1 MADFD
6 ISDPSAIEP
15 QRFAELV
22 RSASGAQLNEVMSG
36 EHRDKII
43 AEIFNRMP
51 QQFRADKAGS
61 TNAVIQWNITGRP
74 DGGSDVYQVN
84 IANGECTVAQGAQA
98 DPKVEIT
105 LAGPEFLK
113 LIAGAGNPT
122 MMFMTGKLKAKGD
135 IMLAGKLGELFSLPK
150 A

>member
-1 MADFD
+1 MADFN
-6 ISDPSAIEP
+6 ISDLSSVDP
-15 QRFAELV
+15 QRFSELI
-22 RSASGAQLNEVMSG
+22 RSASGSQLNEVMSG
-36 EHRDKII
+36 ESRGKIL
-43 AEIFNRMP
+43 AEIFSRMP
-51 QQFRADKAGS
+51 AQFRPDKAGN

-74 DGGSDVYQVN
+74 DGGADVYQVN
-84 IANGECTVAQGAQA
+84 IADGACSVAEGAQA

-135 IMLAGKLGELFSLPK
+135 IMLAGRLAELFALPK
-150 A
+150 G

>member
-6 ISDPSAIEP
+6 ISDPASVDPKE
-15 QRFAELV
+15 FAEKV

-36 EHRDKII
+36 ESRGKIL

-51 QQFRADKAGS
+51 AQFRADKAGN

-74 DGGSDVYQVN
+74 DGGSDVYQVS
-84 IANGECTVAQGAQA
+84 IADGACTVTEGAPA
-98 DPKVEIT
+98 DPKVDIT
-105 LAGPEFLK
+105 LSGPDFLK

-135 IMLAGKLGELFSLPK
+135 IMLAGRLAELFSLPK
-150 A
+150 G